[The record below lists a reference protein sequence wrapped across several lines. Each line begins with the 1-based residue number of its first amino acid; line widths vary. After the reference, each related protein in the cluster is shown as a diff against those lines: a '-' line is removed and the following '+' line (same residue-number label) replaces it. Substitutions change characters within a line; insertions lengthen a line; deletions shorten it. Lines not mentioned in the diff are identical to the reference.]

1 MSPDLS
7 SAVTNATWHSF
18 QKHANETAP
27 PVLPRVNID
36 SSAPTSVR
44 DTSGL
49 HRRTTIDAINQSPF
63 RRLIPKCLRLH
74 FGLKNNERQ
83 IDTCRNGFKP
93 YGAED
98 NPLVTYE
105 HNKVLFR
112 TIESSTNNKLG
123 VPISRHSN
131 RRYNVLKGN
140 LEEQTRK
147 IKTLLTENL
156 ICATKSF
163 SSIGCLL
170 DFVNSELSEFISLP
184 DTLKSLQAS
193 MKTLFYQDP
202 HTGNA
207 ETLQLIH
214 KLTLTIE
221 QRIGRQHSDSLFCR
235 SLRSGMNDMTVE
247 ILCSRLSSLNSM
259 QSLIDFVGDHSCHI
273 LKLSGADHT
282 VLIKHMI
289 SRIDLLAKEMVSA
302 ELLFSLDNKLQL
314 VCNDR
319 TQIILKKAFSV
330 ELNEI
335 NSLDSART
343 AYLRANEFKLRSDDI
358 ISRLFKKMCS
368 LMTNFEDA
376 LDTFNKVTASTTN
389 INRGSLK
396 TLKDKVVTI
405 ADSADHFYQL
415 TQNPAFHKDISM
427 FCLNGLAKDPN
438 HIQLKELHAKIIEKK
453 ILEQFDKAA
462 DRSRINF
469 DFKSQSQID
478 RIIRSQEN
486 KYQKQFND
494 KITSSKNLSN
504 TNHQFAADQFDRAE
518 KHFKRISSKTDSHQT
533 NFVACFDQ
541 AVKSALNAMMT
552 APTESMRKKSE
563 DLINSYFKKKY
574 TMKNGRI
581 KSFTIPTGL
590 AATIKKIKTLQTIES
605 NFLERKKTAIKKLK
619 KSLETQKFNKT
630 CEFNINIRQ
639 KKEELNSSLQL
650 LKPKLHSQYS
660 NLFEMKSK
668 DRYFLVD
675 NFCMPYLYYGLF
687 FNHQSLLNMDDE
699 YRFDLDDASGN
710 ILPSTFTENISVAD
724 SGFLANID
732 AGDISFDTSLPFD
745 MNYDLNTD
753 LAVACDLTADLTSGM
768 NFPTNFGSDITNG
781 CDFSSSESSYGSRSY
796 GGSSYG
802 GSSHGGSFS
811 GDDYDGGGFCGGGD
825 GCDGGGCDGG
835 GF

>member
-1 MSPDLS
+1 MRPDLS

-36 SSAPTSVR
+36 SSDPTSVR
-44 DTSGL
+44 NTSEL

-63 RRLIPKCLRLH
+63 RRLIPKCLRLR

-83 IDTCRNGFKP
+83 IDTCRNDFKP

-112 TIESSTNNKLG
+112 TLESSTNDKFG

-131 RRYNVLKGN
+131 GRYNALKDN
-140 LEEQTRK
+140 LEAQTRE
-147 IKTLLTENL
+147 ITTLLTENL
-156 ICATKSF
+156 VCAIKSF

-170 DFVNSELSEFISLP
+170 DFVDSELSEFISLP

-193 MKTLFYQDP
+193 MKTLFYQDL

-235 SLRSGMNDMTVE
+235 SLRSGLNDMTVE
-247 ILCSRLSSLNSM
+247 ILCCRLSSLNSM

-343 AYLRANEFKLRSDDI
+343 AYIKAKKIELRDDDI
-358 ISRLFKKMCS
+358 ISSLFKKMCS
-368 LMTNFEDA
+368 FITNFDDA
-376 LDTFNKVTASTTN
+376 LDTFNKVTASTNN

-396 TLKDKVVTI
+396 TLYDKVVAC

-427 FCLNGLAKDPN
+427 LCLNGLTKDPN
-438 HIQLKELHAKIIEKK
+438 HIQLKKFHARIIEEKIIE
-453 ILEQFDKAA
+453 QFNKTV
-462 DRSRINF
+462 DRSRKNF
-469 DFKSQSQID
+469 DFDCESKIAT
-478 RIIRSQEN
+478 IIRSQEN
-486 KYQKQFND
+486 KYQKLFND
-494 KITSSKNLSN
+494 KITTPTKLSH
-504 TNHQFAADQFDRAE
+504 TKYQMAADQFDRAE
-518 KHFKRISSKTDSHQT
+518 KYFKQISSNSDSNKQ
-533 NFVACFDQ
+533 NFVDCFDK

-552 APTESMRKKSE
+552 APTESLRNNAEK
-563 DLINSYFKKKY
+563 LINSYFENKHR
-574 TMKNGRI
+574 MKNGRT
-581 KSFTIPTGL
+581 KYFTMPTQL
-590 AATIKKIKTLQTIES
+590 AKTIKEIKTVQTMES
-605 NFLERKKTAIKKLK
+605 TFLKEKQTAIKNLK
-619 KSLETQKFNKT
+619 KRLETQRINKT
-630 CEFNINIRQ
+630 SQFNTNIRQ
-639 KKEELNSSLQL
+639 KREELKSSLQSL
-650 LKPKLHSQYS
+650 QAELHTYYS
-660 NLFEMKSK
+660 NLSGMDST
-668 DRYFLVD
+668 RQYFLL
-675 NFCMPYLYYGLF
+675 NSFRMPYQYSALF
-687 FNHQSLLNMDDE
+687 FNHQSCLNMDDE
-699 YRFDLDDASGN
+699 YTFDLDDASGN
-710 ILPSTFTENISVAD
+710 IPPFTFTEKISVAD

-732 AGDISFDTSLPFD
+732 AGDISCDTSLPFD
-745 MNYDLNTD
+745 MNYDLNID
-753 LAVACDLTADLTSGM
+753 LGAVCDLTADLTSGM
-768 NFPTNFGSDITNG
+768 NFPTNFGSDITHECN
-781 CDFSSSESSYGSRSY
+781 FSSPGPSY
-796 GGSSYG
+796 GGSSSRG
-802 GSSHGGSFS
+802 G
-811 GDDYDGGGFCGGGD
+811 YDGGGYDGGG
-825 GCDGGGCDGG
+825 CGGGCDGG
-835 GF
+835 GGF